1 MPRLLLLALL
11 FCLSLPNLAQDNGPY
26 ELALQRIHEAEASG
40 ATDLDLTSLGL
51 TEVPPEIANLGNL
64 QQLRLGE
71 NQLTEVP
78 REIFSL
84 TNLERLSAED
94 NLLTT
99 LAPEIGN
106 LIKLVSLTLN
116 DNDLTSLPPEIGNL
130 KLLYML
136 KLRDNQLTSLPPEIG
151 NLTNLMVLDLSSN
164 KLQSLPPEIGN
175 LTNLCLLWLNS
186 NELETLPT
194 SMGNLQT
201 LAKATDC
208 IGYSESDLFS
218 IHSNPLVFPPEE
230 IIREGKAAII
240 DYLASQALENPASA
254 DWQPW
259 AITAVAFLIIVLAFC
274 VGSRWYR
281 GRGKKKLG

>member
-11 FCLSLPNLAQDNGPY
+11 FCLSLPNFAQESPY
-26 ELALQRIHEAEASG
+26 DIALQRIQEAEASG
-40 ATDLDLTSLGL
+40 ATDLDLNGLGL
-51 TEVPPEIANLGNL
+51 TEVPPEIANLSNL
-64 QQLRLGE
+64 QQLGLST
-71 NQLTEVP
+71 NQLTELP
-78 REIFSL
+78 SEIFSL

-99 LAPEIGN
+99 LPPEIGN

-130 KLLYML
+130 NLLYML
-136 KLRDNQLTSLPPEIG
+136 KLRGSQLTSLPPEIG

-186 NELETLPT
+186 NELETLPI
-194 SMGNLQT
+194 SMANLQT

-208 IGYSESDLFS
+208 IGRSENLLSLQG
-218 IHSNPLVFPPEE
+218 NPLVFPPEE
-230 IIREGKAAII
+230 ILDQGKTAII
-240 DYLASQALENPASA
+240 DYLASQALENQASA

-259 AITAVAFLIIVLAFC
+259 AITALAVIIIVFAFFL
-274 VGSRWYR
+274 GSRWRQR
-281 GRGKKKLG
+281 GIQKKKC